1 MATLQ
6 KIRNKGVLLIV
17 VVGLALLS
25 FIIGDFLT
33 NGSTFFNKSKEVVA
47 KVNGDKINIGEYQAL
62 IDQVVTFQKFET
74 GRTEVDEQTMQQIR
88 AYVWDQYV
96 REKLLLEETAKMGL
110 TVTKEELSDRLIGN
124 NIHPMIQQRRFF
136 ADQTGQFSR
145 SLLVQFLNFKDEENE
160 DPNMQQTLQ
169 DYRNLWMF
177 LEKTV
182 KFAILQEKYNVLLT
196 KSIVANTAEAK
207 FNYEMSLPVFNVNYV
222 VQPYYSIPDT
232 SVTVSDKEI
241 KDLYKKQIKRFKQ
254 EPNATISYVIF
265 NIEPQKED
273 FIEAETFIN
282 NLKDEFYTSADVAE
296 LVSSNS
302 DIPYTGKNYTV
313 NTVPA
318 SLKDFAFN
326 GKTGDLYGPVFANN
340 AYTMAKI
347 MQSGISSPDSV
358 KLRHIA
364 LMKSDEGKADSII
377 GAIKGGAN
385 FGELAKK
392 YSAAKQTADN
402 NGEIGWIIDGEQ
414 SLDKE
419 ITQNAFNKAAN
430 EIFTVSN
437 AQGIQIFQIM
447 EKTASRPKV
456 KLAILERS
464 VIASSKTESKIYN
477 DAKRFAASLKNNSLD
492 SAANKAGYRA
502 IQASEIYEGTEQIQS
517 IPQSRQIVRW
527 IFENGTGDNSDV
539 FECEKQ
545 LVVANIREMSDD
557 EYRPVEKVTDQLR
570 NELIRDKKAE
580 LIIKNLSGK
589 ISNDTTL
596 TTLAASIGQTVNRAT
611 GVSFNAYQFGNA
623 GFEPA
628 VIGKTMNAKLNQ
640 VSAPVKG
647 NAGVYVIAPVSISKN
662 NNPFNAK
669 AEKAALTSR
678 TSYSLPNAVVMDMRN
693 NADIEDN
700 RLNFY

>member
-17 VVGLALLS
+17 VVGIALLS

-47 KVNGDKINIGEYQAL
+47 NINGDKIHISEYQAL
-62 IDQVVTFQKFET
+62 IDQVITFQKFET
-74 GRTEVDEQTMQQIR
+74 GTTEVDEQTMQQIR

-96 REKLLLEETAKMGL
+96 RENLLLEETEKLGL
-110 TVTKEELSDRLIGN
+110 TVTKDELSERLIGN

-136 ADQTGQFSR
+136 ADQSGQFSR

-160 DPNMQQTLQ
+160 DPNMQQTIQ
-169 DYRNLWMF
+169 DYRNLWIF

-182 KFAILQEKYNVLLT
+182 KFAILQEKYNVLLS
-196 KSIVANTAEAK
+196 KSVVANTAEAK
-207 FNYEMSLPVFNVNYV
+207 FNYELSLPVFNVNYV

-232 SVTVSDKEI
+232 AVTVSDKEV
-241 KDLYKKQIKRFKQ
+241 KELYKKQIKRFKQ

-273 FIEAETFIN
+273 FVEAETFIN
-282 NLKDEFYTSADVAE
+282 NLKEEFYTTPDVAE
-296 LVSSNS
+296 LVSANS
-302 DIPYTGKNYTV
+302 DIPYTGRNYTV

-318 SLKDFAFN
+318 SLKDFAFS

-347 MQSGISSPDSV
+347 MQSGISLPDSV

-364 LMKSDEGKADSII
+364 LMKDKESITDSII
-377 GAIKGGAN
+377 GAIKAGAN

-392 YSAAKQTADN
+392 YSAAQQTANN
-402 NGEIGWIIDGEQ
+402 NGEIGWLTDGDA

-419 ITQNAFNKAAN
+419 IAQNAFYRAAN
-430 EIFTVSN
+430 DIFTISN
-437 AQGIQIFQIM
+437 AQGTQIFQIM
-447 EKTASRPKV
+447 EKTAPRSKV
-456 KLAILERS
+456 KLAILERG
-464 VIASSKTESKIYN
+464 VIASSKTESKIFN
-477 DAKRFAASLKNNSLD
+477 DAKRFAAGLKNTSLD
-492 SAANKAGYRA
+492 SAAIKAGYRP
-502 IQASEIYEGTEQIQS
+502 IQASEIYEGTEQVQS

-527 IFENGTGDNSDV
+527 IFENEQGDASDV

-545 LVVANIREMSDD
+545 LVVASIKEMSND
-557 EYRPVEKVTDQLR
+557 EYRPIEKVTDQLR

-596 TTLAASIGQTVNRAT
+596 LTLASSIGQTVNRAT
-611 GVSFNAYQFGNA
+611 GVSFNAYQFGMA

-647 NAGVYVIAPVSISKN
+647 NAGVYVIAPVSITKN
-662 NNPFNAK
+662 TNPFNVK
-669 AEKAALTSR
+669 SEKAAITSR
-678 TSYSLPNAVVMDMRN
+678 VSYSLPNAVVMDMRN